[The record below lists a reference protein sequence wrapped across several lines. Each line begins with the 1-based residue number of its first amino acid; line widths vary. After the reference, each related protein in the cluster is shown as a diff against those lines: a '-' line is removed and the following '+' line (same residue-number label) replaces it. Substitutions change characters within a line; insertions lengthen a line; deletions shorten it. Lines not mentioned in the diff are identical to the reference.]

1 MLARE
6 GESASEC
13 VLKGSKIVEGVI
25 VIKGDPRFMCVQGS
39 CVATDNQKATKM
51 KVCAIRM

>member
-1 MLARE
+1 LHEKERVQV
-6 GESASEC
+6 S

-25 VIKGDPRFMCVQGS
+25 VIKGDPRLMCVQGS
-39 CVATDNQKATKM
+39 CVAMDNQKATKM